1 MKTDFH
7 FSLVHIKNT
16 WSGGVEEYEEERM
29 QMSNLCFLIF
39 FVFGFRFVIQGTGEC
54 AYLTDSGVSSG
65 KRYVIRKR
73 ICSKTNSNVSISLN
87 TSRPF

>member
-7 FSLVHIKNT
+7 ISLVHIKNT

-39 FVFGFRFVIQGTGEC
+39 LCLVLG
-54 AYLTDSGVSSG
+54 LSSKELG
-65 KRYVIRKR
+65 NMP
-73 ICSKTNSNVSISLN
+73 S
-87 TSRPF
+87 